1 MTSLRQP
8 HTKSELLK
16 LLKRAGYSSKTIE
29 ALDSALPDVFE
40 PAKYESL
47 LARHGVTMGELE
59 ERMGSS
65 P

>member
-1 MTSLRQP
+1 M
-8 HTKSELLK
+8 
-16 LLKRAGYSSKTIE
+16 KRAGYSAETIE

-40 PAKYESL
+40 PARYEGL
-47 LARHGVTMGELE
+47 LARYGVTLGELN

>member
-1 MTSLRQP
+1 MTTLREP
-8 HTKSELLK
+8 RTKAKLLEV
-16 LLKRAGYSSKTIE
+16 LKRAGYSAETIE

-40 PAKYESL
+40 PARYERL
-47 LARHGVTMGELE
+47 LARHGVTPAELN